1 MYSDDGNQLVKKPAW
16 FFDVPAAGNPNI
28 PGGINV
34 AVGLEER
41 EKPDCVGKGGGA
53 GGGGSH
59 HKNKKEKKRHQVG
72 SDRGGGIGGG
82 IGGGGRSW
90 RRNRKGS

>member
-1 MYSDDGNQLVKKPAW
+1 MYSDDGNQLVKKPEW

-34 AVGLEER
+34 AVGLEG
-41 EKPDCVGKGGGA
+41 GKRWRA